1 MTSLAQAAEPQFPR
15 DQYLLPSRVSG
26 RPRVSSW
33 TDGRQRALAFYYEH
47 PTTHRVY
54 LIRTQAPY
62 ITERLQQYFGTQV
75 DGLFGER
82 TREAI
87 VNHARANGVNFAPGT
102 AATGPLLAY
111 ALQTGFLGG
120 GRVAFPPAMDFP
132 DTAHPVLASN
142 PEGRRYTSVFA
153 MDLDSGA
160 EVQGTPSD
168 VVVPPLPTQTQ
179 AQTHSLAPSTHST
192 ASSVASPATGA
203 QPGASSATYSPTS
216 VTQVSQQQASVFS
229 GNTLNLPGLP
239 AIVFP
244 GVAQPGA
251 PAPPVQANPFLRPL
265 PPDGKVPTGFE
276 PVGGGYMRISAFIRV
291 DGRFLVPNAAL
302 IPVEYGKPDSYKDAF
317 PFLKTKEKV

>member
-15 DQYLLPSRVSG
+15 DQYLLPSRTPG

-47 PTTHRVY
+47 PTTGRVY

-62 ITERLQQYFGTQV
+62 ITERLQQYFGTTV
-75 DGLFGER
+75 DGIFGER

-132 DTAHPVLASN
+132 DTARPVIATN

-160 EVQGTPSD
+160 EGPGLPPVTPTPAPTPD
-168 VVVPPLPTQTQ
+168 RPFVAPEAPTKPTAQPTQPT
-179 AQTHSLAPSTHST
+179 
-192 ASSVASPATGA
+192 
-203 QPGASSATYSPTS
+203 QPGANGTTN
-216 VTQVSQQQASVFS
+216 VTQVSQQQNSLLSNNIF
-229 GNTLNLPGLP
+229 NLPGLP
-239 AIVFP
+239 SVVFP
-244 GVAQPGA
+244 GVVQPGG
-251 PAPPVQANPFLRPL
+251 PAPSNPFLRPI
-265 PPDGKVPTGFE
+265 PPDGRVPNGFE
-276 PVGGGYMRISAFIRV
+276 SVGGGYMRIAAFIRV
-291 DGRFLVPNAAL
+291 DGLLLMPNVAL
-302 IPVEYGKPDSYKDAF
+302 IPIAYGKPDTYKDAF
-317 PFLKTKEKV
+317 SFLKTKEKV